1 MQEVTEERDL
11 IKRDTDNSFFN
22 KIKLFFR
29 NLFGKNKVVEE
40 TKHANENIEN
50 QNEKS
55 GFMNSIKV
63 ESEVEANPEL
73 LELQQ
78 KVRNGEIKIEDL
90 TDEEENQLIDLYDKQ
105 IAVKKARIEELRIK
119 IEKLKKVS

>member
-1 MQEVTEERDL
+1 MQEVTEEKDL

-29 NLFGKNKVVEE
+29 NLFGKNKVVEK
-40 TKHANENIEN
+40 TKNANENIEN

-55 GFMNSIKV
+55 GFINSIKV

>member
-1 MQEVTEERDL
+1 MQEVTEEKDL

-22 KIKLFFR
+22 KIKLFFT
-29 NLFGKNKVVEE
+29 NLFGKNKVVEK
-40 TKHANENIEN
+40 TKNANENIEN

-55 GFMNSIKV
+55 GFINSIKV